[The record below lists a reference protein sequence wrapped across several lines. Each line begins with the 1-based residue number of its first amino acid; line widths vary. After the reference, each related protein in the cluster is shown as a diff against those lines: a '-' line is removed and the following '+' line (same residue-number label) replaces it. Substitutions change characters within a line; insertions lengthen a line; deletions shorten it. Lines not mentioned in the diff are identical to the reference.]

1 MEKEIKSNRINISLV
16 DYALIVAY
24 NIILFFLLYR
34 NEKYVWVFFVI
45 VILAYIAYK
54 KPQFLLAVS
63 VQIIGVIKFFLDNL
77 NISSVSRALIVFGL
91 IYLGLFLFKGLNKS
105 QFAILKQPLFLLVTV
120 FSIMWLFS
128 LSDTPTPRYGQQ
140 KVVLHILF
148 NLPIMLQFIVFNL
161 DIKDYRI
168 FFKFLVLF
176 TLFIALNSI
185 IHIVQHGLPKI
196 TNLNYF
202 EINSIW
208 MGRIYG
214 LGIIASSL
222 CWHYSEEPIKKYY
235 ILSGLLLF
243 ILMVLVG
250 KRGPLLSLFIVFV
263 LMYLFRKEN
272 LFKKNGYI
280 YVPIILLILFVGVY
294 WRQLLD
300 LATGLTGA
308 ESSRLSIIYRV
319 FMIQLFVKVLN
330 SISLIGLGA
339 GSFAKLSVGQDLRWY
354 PHNVFIET
362 ILEAGIV
369 AGLILIFIIFIQMRE
384 FLLLRKI
391 YINNK
396 QIYEIILHSTAIF
409 MFGIIN
415 SQFSG
420 DLFTNRIIWV
430 GLGLHMGL
438 MIKERANSLIEHN
451 SNLNIK

>member
-1 MEKEIKSNRINISLV
+1 
-16 DYALIVAY
+16 
-24 NIILFFLLYR
+24 
-34 NEKYVWVFFVI
+34 
-45 VILAYIAYK
+45 
-54 KPQFLLAVS
+54 
-63 VQIIGVIKFFLDNL
+63 
-77 NISSVSRALIVFGL
+77 
-91 IYLGLFLFKGLNKS
+91 
-105 QFAILKQPLFLLVTV
+105 
-120 FSIMWLFS
+120 
-128 LSDTPTPRYGQQ
+128 
-140 KVVLHILF
+140 
-148 NLPIMLQFIVFNL
+148 
-161 DIKDYRI
+161 
-168 FFKFLVLF
+168 
-176 TLFIALNSI
+176 
-185 IHIVQHGLPKI
+185 
-196 TNLNYF
+196 
-202 EINSIW
+202 